1 MIFQKTIVER
11 TNKPM
16 QMNDAKLQLMKN
28 EKIPKVLLKLGLPAM
43 IGLLVSAL
51 YNVVDAYFVGG
62 LGTSQMAAVSVAFPI
77 GQIIIGLGMTFGSG
91 AASYI
96 SRLLGEGKRERADK
110 TASTALLTS
119 LIIGAVCIVTALLFL
134 DKLLTALG
142 ATATILPFAR
152 AYGIIYIAGS
162 IFNIFNVTVNHTIIS
177 EGAAKLTMTAMIV
190 GGCLNVVLDPIFIYT
205 LGYGVQGAAI
215 ATVISQAVT
224 SLIYLW
230 YLLGRKGALRFSV
243 RNIAPDKE
251 MYAEILKV
259 GIPGLIFQLL
269 VSTST
274 ALTNT
279 AASSY
284 GDAAVAAMG
293 VVTRIL
299 TVGNYVV
306 FGFMRGF
313 QPVAGFNY
321 GAKRYDRLN
330 EAVHTILK
338 WATWFCSISAAFMLV
353 FAPHMISAFSTDTSV
368 IDIGSKAL
376 RINAILF
383 VFYGF
388 QIVYTVLFLATGNAK
403 QGSLLSIG
411 RQGIFFIPLIFIL
424 PHFFGMNGVIFTQP
438 IADVLS
444 VLLCSVFAVR
454 VNRKSK
460 DQI

>member
-1 MIFQKTIVER
+1 MH
-11 TNKPM
+11 
-16 QMNDAKLQLMKN
+16 MNDEKLQLMRN

-96 SRLLGEGKRERADK
+96 SRLLGEENHERAHK
-110 TASTALLTS
+110 AASTALFTS
-119 LIIGAVCIVTALLFL
+119 LIVGIVSITVSLCFL
-134 DKLLTALG
+134 NGLLTALG
-142 ATATILPFAR
+142 ATETILPYAR
-152 AYGIIYIAGS
+152 EYGVIFIAGS
-162 IFNIFNVTVNHTIIS
+162 IFNIFNVTVNHTITS

-190 GGCLNVVLDPIFIYT
+190 GGLLNVALDPIFIYT
-205 LGYGVQGAAI
+205 LGFGVQGAAI

-230 YLLGRKGALRFSV
+230 YILSRKGVLRFSI
-243 RNIAPDKE
+243 RNFSPDKE
-251 MYAEILKV
+251 MYAEILKI
-259 GIPGLIFQLL
+259 GIPGLLFQLL
-269 VSTST
+269 VSVST

-279 AASSY
+279 AASNY

-321 GAKRYDRLN
+321 GAKLYDRLN
-330 EAVHTILK
+330 EAVRTTLK
-338 WATWFCSISAAFMLV
+338 WATWFCSVSAALMLI
-353 FAPHMISAFSTDTSV
+353 FAPAIISAFSTDISV

-376 RINAILF
+376 RVNAVLF
-383 VFYGF
+383 IFYGF
-388 QIVYTVLFLATGNAK
+388 QIVYSVLFLATGKAK
-403 QGSLLSIG
+403 EGGILSIG
-411 RQGIFFIPLIFIL
+411 RQGIFFIPFIL
-424 PHFFGMNGVIFTQP
+424 ILPNIFGLNGVIFTQP
-438 IADVLS
+438 IADILS
-444 VLLCSVFAVR
+444 VVLCAVFAIR
-454 VNRKSK
+454 VNKEMKSK
-460 DQI
+460 S

>member
-1 MIFQKTIVER
+1 M
-11 TNKPM
+11 N
-16 QMNDAKLQLMKN
+16 MNDEKLQLMRN

-96 SRLLGEGKRERADK
+96 SRLLGGGDQERAHK
-110 TASTALLTS
+110 AASTSLFTS
-119 LIIGAVCIVTALLFL
+119 LAVGIVCIVISLCFM

-142 ATATILPFAR
+142 ATKTILPYAR
-152 AYGIIYIAGS
+152 DYGIIFIAGS
-162 IFNIFNVTVNHTIIS
+162 IFNIFNVTVNHTITS
-177 EGAAKLTMTAMIV
+177 EGATKLTMTAMIV
-190 GGCLNVVLDPIFIYT
+190 GGLLNIALDPIFIYT
-205 LGYGVQGAAI
+205 LGYGVKGAAI

-230 YLLGRKGALRFSV
+230 YILGKKGVLRFS
-243 RNIAPDKE
+243 IGKFSPDKE
-251 MYAEILKV
+251 MYAEILKI
-259 GIPGLIFQLL
+259 GIPGFLFQLL
-269 VSTST
+269 VSIST

-313 QPVAGFNY
+313 QPVAGFNF
-321 GAKRYDRLN
+321 GAKLYDRLN

-338 WATWFCSISAAFMLV
+338 WATWFCGISAVLMLI
-353 FAPHMISAFSTDTSV
+353 FAPSIISAFSSDISV
-368 IDIGSKAL
+368 IEIGSKAL
-376 RINAILF
+376 RINAVLF

-388 QIVYTVLFLATGNAK
+388 QIVYGVLFLAIGKAK
-403 QGSLLSIG
+403 EGGIISIG
-411 RQGIFFIPLIFIL
+411 RQGIFFIPLVLIL
-424 PHFFGMNGVIFTQP
+424 PRIFGLYGVIFTQP

-444 VLLCSVFAVR
+444 VVLCAVFAVKM
-454 VNRKSK
+454 NKEMKKRKLSS
-460 DQI
+460 